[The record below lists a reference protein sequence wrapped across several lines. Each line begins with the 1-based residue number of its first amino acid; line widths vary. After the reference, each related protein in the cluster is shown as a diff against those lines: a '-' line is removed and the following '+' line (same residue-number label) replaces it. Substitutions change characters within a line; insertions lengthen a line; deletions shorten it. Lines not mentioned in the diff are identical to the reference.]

1 MYKAVATLWIV
12 CLSCHCFATDGNRLA
27 YLDEND
33 PYYVSLDFPRL
44 TTPQWI
50 GEDGVELAVV
60 LSIDDMRDVGHYE
73 NFLRPILDRLK
84 KIDGRAPISIMT
96 NSIPPAEPHL
106 QTWLAEGLSLETHTI
121 DHPCPLLSGND
132 FPRAKSTFDR
142 CVDLLTKVEGN
153 LPVAFRMPCMD
164 SLNTPSPRF
173 FAEIFN
179 RVTPA
184 GNFLTIDSSICNI
197 PTAADAELPRRLLV
211 DDDEREKFRKYVPFE
226 SYVNTIEN
234 YPYPYVIGKLCWQ
247 FPCAVP
253 SDWQAQKL
261 HGVNNPVTVNDLKAA
276 VDIYALKKG
285 TFSLIFH
292 PHGWIRNT
300 QLVDLVDH
308 AVKNY
313 GRKVKFLNFDE
324 AAERIRTNLLEGEA
338 LRGKTGRGNGVRLLD
353 LDGDGFLDVIIGNA
367 RLSRTRLWSAAHS
380 RWSEGA
386 LPLKLI
392 ETAGASAGIDAG
404 ARFGILREDG
414 AASMICRS
422 RSQAGGWHFENG
434 AWVEDPTLLRG
445 LELDGKPVYTSLE
458 GRDQG
463 VRLRDLDNDGICE
476 LIVANPRRQAVFR
489 RDAAA
494 RSWRRLPFSLPRGA
508 IVADDQGRDAGLRFI
523 DVDEDLRDDLVY
535 SNDETYSLDL
545 FSSMDEGWSR
555 RILTGRRDPEKDDPE
570 AIPPF
575 VSKGMNLGAFVHSRH
590 LWIQNEKTS
599 GKPNLV
605 DRRSFTGLL
614 KGLTPEARS
623 PQASLRSIR
632 TRPGLR
638 VELMAAEPLVR
649 DPVAFD
655 WGADGKLWV
664 AEMIDYPLGKTG
676 DGKEGGKVVYL
687 EDTDADGSYDKST
700 IFLEGLNFPN
710 GVRPWGKGVLITAA
724 PDIIYAEDTDGDGK
738 ADKTS
743 KLYSGFGLGN
753 QQHRMNTLAWGLDG
767 WLHCANG
774 DSGGKI
780 RSLLTGK
787 TTSING
793 RDFRIRPDEGLLD
806 TTTGQTQFSTT
817 RDDWGNWFGCQN
829 PRPMFHFVL
838 TDSYIR
844 RNPHSAA
851 PGAISTVAP
860 NAGRVYPR
868 SRLMPRFND
877 QHGANHFTS
886 ANGLTIYRDNLLGPG
901 FNGNAFVSEPVHN
914 LVHRI
919 ILEPKGV
926 TFGSRR
932 ARGEERSE
940 FLASSDNWFRPTM
953 IRTGPDGGL
962 WIADMYRGVIEHP
975 QYFYEGNFKKLKV
988 RSGDRM
994 GRLYRV
1000 VPAAGN
1006 TRPLAPLSSL
1016 AREDAA
1022 GLAAATASPNG
1033 WVRDFAHQALARSRP
1048 AGAVPRLARLA
1059 LKASEAPGRV
1069 QALCALGALR
1079 KEAGRTLMVTTLA
1092 AALKDPHPG
1101 VRRHA
1106 LRLSEAYLQDS
1117 PRLQQGAL
1125 ALEEDP
1131 DAHVRLQLAYS
1142 LGEWNS
1148 PAAGRSLG
1156 KLALANAGNRY
1167 ITAAVLSSAKN
1178 NLEELIAVVFA
1189 GAQGTSQQKKIAR
1202 ALSARLL
1209 PLAAAFGKPRAIAAV
1224 LAEITRKPA
1233 EAKSYA
1239 AWQFDALSGLAESS
1253 AQEDSPFRKEL
1264 EKAGGAVKEMLRSAA
1279 ALISD
1284 PGADEALRNAAVRLV
1299 GRSPALGSAP
1309 AGVLETLAGLL
1320 NIRNGLALQELAVD
1334 SLARFQSPEVPTLL
1348 LSGWKGQAPSIRSR
1362 ILTLLLRREEWLP
1375 TLLDTMESGLVAT
1388 GELDALERAGLT
1400 SHPNAALR
1408 KRAKALLGAVN
1419 ADRAAVI
1426 RKYQVVKTLTADPQ
1440 KGFALFEKYCTPCH
1454 RLGDAGHQLGPDLAA
1469 LVDKST
1475 DAMLSA
1481 LLDPNLG
1488 VERKYSQY
1496 TAVTTDGRITTGII
1510 SEETGTS
1517 VTILAKEGKKTVF
1530 LRNRLARLESN
1541 GKSMMPEG
1549 LEKDLD
1555 AQSVADLIAALQ
1567 EHYPSPKKFPGNTP
1581 RRVETD
1587 TAGKLTLSTDTCS
1600 IYGKSI
1606 QLEKRYGNL
1615 GMWRGEDDMAVWQ
1628 IEIPAAGKYE
1638 VAIEWACTPATAGN
1652 QAQLVAADDRL
1663 LFKVESTG
1671 SWDQYR
1677 TTSVGKILL
1686 RSGIQRI
1693 RVHSAGPISQ
1703 FLMDLRKVTL
1713 SPGQA
1718 K

>member
-1 MYKAVATLWIV
+1 MYKAAATIWIV
-12 CLSCHCFATDGNRLA
+12 CLSYHCFAADGNRLA
-27 YLDEND
+27 YLDESD

-50 GEDGVELAVV
+50 GEKGVELAAV

-73 NFLRPILDRLK
+73 NYLRPILDRLK

-96 NSIPPAEPHL
+96 NSIPPTEPHL

-121 DHPCPLLSGND
+121 DHPCPLLNGND
-132 FPRAKSTFDR
+132 FLRAKSTFDR
-142 CVDLLTKVEGN
+142 CIDLMTKVEGN

-197 PTAADAELPRRLLV
+197 PTADDIELPRGLLV

-226 SYVNTIEN
+226 SYVNTVEN
-234 YPYPYVIGKLCWQ
+234 YPYPYIIGKLCWQ

-276 VDIYALKKG
+276 LDTYAVKKG

-300 QLVDLVDH
+300 QLVDLIDH
-308 AVKNY
+308 AVKSY
-313 GRKVKFLNFDE
+313 GKRVKFLNFDE
-324 AAERIRTNLLEGEA
+324 AAERIRVNLLGGET
-338 LRGKTGRGNGVRLLD
+338 LRGEKGTGNGVRLLD
-353 LDGDGFLDVIIGNA
+353 LDRDGFMDVIIGNA
-367 RLSRTRLWSAAHS
+367 KVQKTRLWSAERS
-380 RWSEGA
+380 TWVEGP
-386 LPLKLI
+386 LPVKLI
-392 ETAGASAGIDAG
+392 ERQAERADIDSG
-404 ARFGILREDG
+404 VRFGVVRRDG

-422 RSQAGGWHFENG
+422 RGQSGGWHFQDG

-445 LELDGKPVYTSLE
+445 LEIDGEPIYTALE
-458 GRDQG
+458 GIDQG
-463 VRLRDLDNDGICE
+463 VRLRDLDKDGICE
-476 LIVANPRRQAVFR
+476 LIVSNPTRQAIFR
-489 RDAAA
+489 RDREA
-494 RSWRRLPFSLPRGA
+494 SLWRRLSFGLPEGA
-508 IVADDQGRDAGLRFI
+508 LLVDKEGRDAGLRFI
-523 DVDEDLRDDLVY
+523 DVDEDLRDDLLY

-545 FSSMDEGWSR
+545 FSSMEKGWAHR
-555 RILTGRRDPEKDDPE
+555 VLAGKRIPGKDDPK

-575 VSKGMNLGAFVHSRH
+575 VSKGMNLGAFVHSSH

-605 DRRSFTGLL
+605 DRRAFTGLL
-614 KGLTPEARS
+614 RGLEPGPRTPL
-623 PQASLRSIR
+623 ASLRSIR

-676 DGKEGGKVVYL
+676 DAREGGKVVYL
-687 EDTDADGSYDKST
+687 EDTDSDGVYDKST
-700 IFLEGLNFPN
+700 IFLEGLNFPT
-710 GVRPWGKGVLITAA
+710 GVRPWGKGILVTAA

-753 QQHRMNTLAWGLDG
+753 QQHRVNTLAWGLDG
-767 WLHCANG
+767 WIHCANG

-787 TTSING
+787 TTNING
-793 RDFRIRPDEGLLD
+793 RDFRIRPDQGLLD
-806 TTTGQTQFSTT
+806 TCTGQTQFSTT

-838 TDSYIR
+838 MDSYMR
-844 RNPHSAA
+844 RNPHFSG
-851 PGAISTVAP
+851 PGATLTVAP
-860 NAGRVYPR
+860 NASRVYPR
-868 SRLMPRFND
+868 SRLMPRYND

-919 ILEPKGV
+919 ILEPRGV
-926 TFGSRR
+926 TFGSSR

-975 QYFYEGNFKKLKV
+975 QYFYEGNFKKLNV
-988 RSGDRM
+988 RAGDRM
-994 GRLYRV
+994 GRIYRV

-1006 TRPLAPLSSL
+1006 TRPLAPLGSPDSATP
-1016 AREDAA
+1016 AR
-1022 GLAAATASPNG
+1022 LATATTSPNG
-1033 WVRDFAHQALARSRP
+1033 WVRDFAHQLLSRSRP
-1048 AGAVPRLARLA
+1048 TKAAPLLARLA
-1059 LKASEAPGRV
+1059 LEAAGAPGRV
-1069 QALCALGALR
+1069 QALCALGTLR
-1079 KEAGRTLMVTTLA
+1079 KEAGRELMVETLT
-1092 AALKDPHPG
+1092 AALSDRHPG

-1106 LRLSEAYLQDS
+1106 LRLSEPLLQDT
-1117 PRLQQGAL
+1117 PRLQQAAL
-1125 ALEEDP
+1125 RLGEDP

-1142 LGEWNS
+1142 LGEWDS
-1148 PAAGRSLG
+1148 PQAGRALG
-1156 KLALANAGNRY
+1156 KLALANAGDQY
-1167 ITAAVLSSAKN
+1167 ITAAVLSSAEN

-1189 GAQGTSQQKKIAR
+1189 GAQGTSQQQKTAR
-1202 ALSARLL
+1202 ALSAKLL
-1209 PLAAAFGKPRAIAAV
+1209 PLAGAFGKPRAIATV
-1224 LAEITRKPA
+1224 LEEITRKP
-1233 EAKSYA
+1233 EGKESYA
-1239 AWQFDALSGLAESS
+1239 PWQLNALSGLAESS
-1253 AQEDSPFRKEL
+1253 ARKNSPFSKEL
-1264 EKAGGAVKEMLRSAA
+1264 AKAREPVSKMVQSAA
-1279 ALISD
+1279 AITQD
-1284 PGADEALRNAAVRLV
+1284 AEAPQDLRYAAIRLL
-1299 GRSPALGSAP
+1299 GYSPSLDAMP
-1309 AGVLETLAGLL
+1309 AGTPRALAGLL
-1320 NIRNGLALQELAVD
+1320 NIRNELALQELAVD
-1334 SLARFQSPEVPTLL
+1334 SLARFGNPEIPSLL

-1362 ILTLLLRREEWLP
+1362 ILTLILRREEWLP
-1375 TLLDTMESGLVAT
+1375 TLLDAMEAGRVAK
-1388 GELDALERAGLT
+1388 GELDALERTGLT
-1400 SHPNAALR
+1400 SHPNASLR
-1408 KRAKALLGAVN
+1408 ERAKTLLGAAN

-1426 RKYQVVKTLTADPQ
+1426 RKYQAVKDLKADPG

-1475 DAMLSA
+1475 DALLSA

-1488 VERKYSQY
+1488 VERKYTQY

-1517 VTILAKEGKKTVF
+1517 VTLLAKEGKKTVF

-1555 AQSVADLIAALQ
+1555 PQSVADLIAALQ
-1567 EHYPSPKKFPGNTP
+1567 EQYPEPKKFPDNAP
-1581 RRVETD
+1581 RKVEVNA
-1587 TAGKLTLSTDTCS
+1587 AGELTLSTDTCS
-1600 IYGKSI
+1600 IYGRSI

-1615 GMWRGEDDMAVWQ
+1615 GMWSGVDDMAVWK

-1638 VAIEWACTPATAGN
+1638 ATIEWACEPSTAGN
-1652 QAQLVAADDRL
+1652 QAQLVTADGRL

-1671 SWDQYR
+1671 SWDNYK
-1677 TTSVGKILL
+1677 TTSIGKISL
-1686 RSGIQRI
+1686 RSGVQRI
-1693 RVHSAGPISQ
+1693 RVQSAGPISQ
-1703 FLMDLRKVTL
+1703 FLIDLRKVTL
-1713 SPGQA
+1713 TPQPA